1 MAEDTERPVAIVS
14 GSASGIGAACAR
26 RFAAE
31 GFNLVV
37 NYTRSAEAAETT
49 ARACRDAGAEAVVVQ
64 GDVAD
69 DAACIAMVAAAERT
83 WGRLDVLVNNAG
95 VTRFGNPADLA
106 TLDADDFAR
115 VFAVNVTGAYQLS
128 RAAAPLLSAR
138 ASGTIVNIS
147 SHSGFSG
154 IGSSIAYA
162 ASKGALNTLT
172 LSLARALAPDV
183 RVNAVCPGFV
193 DTQWL
198 AGRFDDDALAALKRR
213 TAEIA
218 PLRRLVSPD
227 EVAEAVSWFA
237 LGGRS
242 ITGQLLVIDGGTHL
256 TVADPL

>member
-1 MAEDTERPVAIVS
+1 MKKLDGKVAVVT
-14 GSASGIGAACAR
+14 GGANGIGRAIAEI
-26 RFAAE
+26 FAAE
-31 GFNLVV
+31 GAGVAIADVDL
-37 NYTRSAEAAETT
+37 EAANALVRAIEAGGGRAT
-49 ARACRDAGAEAVVVQ
+49 AHRCDVSREEDVAALMAAVVE
-64 GDVAD
+64 AS
-69 DAACIAMVAAAERT
+69 
-83 WGRLDVLVNNAG
+83 GRLDVLVNNAG
-95 VTRFGNPADLA
+95 TTRFGDPADLA

-115 VFAVNVTGAYQLS
+115 IFAVNVTGVYQLS
-128 RAAAPLLSAR
+128 RAAAPLLG
-138 ASGTIVNIS
+138 ASPFGAIVNIS

-172 LSLARALAPDV
+172 LSLARALAPEV

-193 DTQWL
+193 DTRWL

-218 PLRRLVSPD
+218 PLRRLVSPAD
-227 EVAEAVSWFA
+227 VAEAVSWFA

-256 TVADPL
+256 TLGDPL

>member
-1 MAEDTERPVAIVS
+1 MADDTKRPVAIVS
-14 GSASGIGAACAR
+14 GSATGIGAACAR

-31 GFNLVV
+31 GFNVVV
-37 NYTRSAEAAETT
+37 NYTRSAEAAEAT
-49 ARACRDAGAEAVVVQ
+49 ARRCRDAGAEATLFR

-69 DAACIAMVAAAERT
+69 DGACVAMVAAAERA

-95 VTRFGNPADLA
+95 VTRFGDPKDLA
-106 TLDADDFAR
+106 TLGADDFAR

-128 RAAAPLLSAR
+128 RAAAPMLG
-138 ASGTIVNIS
+138 ASPYGAIVNIS

-172 LSLARALAPDV
+172 LSLALSLAPEV

-193 DTQWL
+193 DTRWL
-198 AGRFDDDALAALKRR
+198 AGKLDDDALAALKRR

-256 TVADPL
+256 TVGDPL

>member
-1 MAEDTERPVAIVS
+1 MAETTTRPVAILS
-14 GSASGIGAACAR
+14 GSATGIGAACAR

-49 ARACRDAGAEAVVVQ
+49 ARSCRDAGAEAVVVQ

-69 DAACIAMVAAAERT
+69 DSACVAMVEAAEAA

-95 VTRFGNPADLA
+95 VTRFGDPADLA

-115 VFAVNVTGAYQLS
+115 IFAVNVTGAYQLS
-128 RAAAPLLSAR
+128 RAAAPLLGAR
-138 ASGTIVNIS
+138 ASGAIVNIS

-172 LSLARALAPDV
+172 LSLARARCALPRPRGAAT
-183 RVNAVCPGFV
+183 RPGS
-193 DTQWL
+193 L
-198 AGRFDDDALAALKRR
+198 
-213 TAEIA
+213 
-218 PLRRLVSPD
+218 S
-227 EVAEAVSWFA
+227 
-237 LGGRS
+237 
-242 ITGQLLVIDGGTHL
+242 
-256 TVADPL
+256 

>member
-1 MAEDTERPVAIVS
+1 MAETMTRPVAIVS
-14 GSASGIGAACAR
+14 GSARGIGAACAR

-37 NYTRSAEAAETT
+37 NYTRSAEAAEAT
-49 ARACRDAGAEAVVVQ
+49 ARACRDAGAAAVVVQ

-69 DAACIAMVAAAERT
+69 DADCVALVAAAERT

-95 VTRFGNPADLA
+95 VTRFGDPADLA
-106 TLDADDFAR
+106 TLNADDFAR
-115 VFAVNVTGAYQLS
+115 VFAVNVTGAYQLA
-128 RAAAPLLSAR
+128 RAAAPLLR
-138 ASGTIVNIS
+138 AATSGAIVNVS

-172 LSLARALAPDV
+172 LSLARSLAPDV

-218 PLRRLVSPD
+218 PLRRLVSPA

-256 TVADPL
+256 TVGDPL